1 MEIQVTQEIIDT
13 VCNSLRASRWS
24 LRQQLEKVER
34 GSNEEEIRKYQLAD
48 VEEALTIFQNLES

>member
-1 MEIQVTQEIIDT
+1 MEIKIKQEVIDT

-24 LRQQLEKVER
+24 LRQQLAKIEV

-48 VEEALTIFQNLES
+48 VERALEIFQQLES

>member
-1 MEIQVTQEIIDT
+1 MEVQVSQEVIDT

-48 VEEALTIFQNLES
+48 VERALAIFQNLES